1 MTIEQIDSSK
11 VMILLGCE
19 DMKDFSLEYSTLG
32 FSDPHSRR
40 ILSRLLKLA
49 CTKTG
54 MSVLNKKMY
63 VEALPHESGC
73 LILLT
78 LTEKSSRRVYK
89 IKKSDKSYCCIFP
102 DVEAMINASVA
113 LEKFTLQ
120 SGRVY
125 LSDNKYYLIINTMP
139 LSLYLMS
146 TLEEFSDA
154 YVCSKTACARVIESG
169 KEIGDIKEIG
179 AYFLRSEQ

>member
-11 VMILLGCE
+11 VMILLGCK

-54 MSVLNKKMY
+54 ISVNNKKMY
-63 VEALPHESGC
+63 VEALPHKSGC

-78 LTEKSSRRVYK
+78 LTDKSSRRVYK
-89 IKKSDKSYCCIFP
+89 IKKSDKSYCCIFS
-102 DVEAMINASVA
+102 DVEAMINAGIA
-113 LEKFTLQ
+113 LEKFILPK
-120 SGRVY
+120 SKVY
-125 LSDNKYYLIINTMP
+125 LNGGKYYLIINTMP

-154 YVCSKTACARVIESG
+154 YVCSKTACARVIENG
-169 KEIGDIKEIG
+169 KELGDIKEIG
-179 AYFLRSEQ
+179 AHFARNKQ